1 MQPPS
6 IITLQQRS
14 RRLSADLETPISLFL
29 GLTRDQTPGLL
40 LESAEVDG
48 KWGRYSVIACD
59 YLMTARCVDATLSLT
74 ISDERLASL
83 KDLDGV
89 PYLDGLRLLMQR
101 LELVGDDKQQAP
113 ITRALY
119 GFFGYETAAL
129 FQPKLAQAIDPAS
142 AESCLVLA
150 GSVIVFDHLYN
161 RLTQIS
167 LGEHRELFHA
177 SLPETEE
184 PSIGDVSR
192 TPDREAYIKG
202 VEHIK
207 ELLHDGEAIQ
217 VVLSS
222 QASAEFRGDAFTLY
236 RRMRSIN
243 PSPYMF
249 FMRLPDV
256 TLFGSSPEVMVRCT
270 DGRLQLSPIA
280 GTRKRGRDEEEDAA
294 LAADLLKDPKERS
307 EHVMLVDLGRND
319 LGRVAK
325 PGSVKLERL
334 MEIERFSHVMHMTSR
349 VTAQVND
356 GLDGLDA
363 LDILGAAFPA
373 GTVSGAPK
381 VRAMEILAD
390 EEPLPRGPYAGCIG
404 WLGLDKGGVHM
415 DSGITIRSMW
425 VKDGRIHWQAGAG
438 IVYDSDPAA
447 EWQECLNKGRIIDV
461 ILKGEDHVSIH

>member
-1 MQPPS
+1 M
-6 IITLQQRS
+6 
-14 RRLSADLETPISLFL
+14 
-29 GLTRDQTPGLL
+29 
-40 LESAEVDG
+40 
-48 KWGRYSVIACD
+48 
-59 YLMTARCVDATLSLT
+59 
-74 ISDERLASL
+74 
-83 KDLDGV
+83 
-89 PYLDGLRLLMQR
+89 
-101 LELVGDDKQQAP
+101 
-113 ITRALY
+113 
-119 GFFGYETAAL
+119 
-129 FQPKLAQAIDPAS
+129 
-142 AESCLVLA
+142 
-150 GSVIVFDHLYN
+150 YN

-167 LGEHRELFHA
+167 LGEHRDLSHA
-177 SLPETEE
+177 PLQETEE
-184 PSIGDVSR
+184 PSVGEVSR
-192 TPDREAYIKG
+192 TPDQAGYMKG

-222 QASAEFRGDAFTLY
+222 QASAEFHGDAFTLY

-249 FMRLPDV
+249 FMRLPEV
-256 TLFGSSPEVMVRCT
+256 TLFGSSPELMVRCT
-270 DGRLQLSPIA
+270 DGKLQLSPIA
-280 GTRKRGRDEEEDAA
+280 GTRKRGRDDEEDSA
-294 LAADLLKDPKERS
+294 LAADLLKDPKECS

-356 GLDGLDA
+356 GLDA

-381 VRAMEILAD
+381 VRAMEILAE

-404 WLGLDKGGVHM
+404 WLGLDRNGVHM

-447 EWQECLNKGRIIDV
+447 EWQECMNKGKIIDV
-461 ILKGEDHVSIH
+461 ILKGEDHVSVH